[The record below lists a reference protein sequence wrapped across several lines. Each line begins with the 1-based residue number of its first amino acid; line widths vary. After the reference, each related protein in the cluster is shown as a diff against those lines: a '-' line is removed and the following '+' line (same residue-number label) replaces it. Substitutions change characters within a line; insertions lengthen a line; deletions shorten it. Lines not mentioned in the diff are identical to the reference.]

1 MFIVLLL
8 RYSSYYR
15 ISAEDKKMSD
25 KNKTETSQASEKP
38 QRESD
43 SRFSRLAAAA
53 EAAYILQAVR
63 A

>member
-1 MFIVLLL
+1 MN
-8 RYSSYYR
+8 
-15 ISAEDKKMSD
+15 D
-25 KNKTETSQASEKP
+25 KNKTQTSQAAEQP
-38 QRESD
+38 HRESD